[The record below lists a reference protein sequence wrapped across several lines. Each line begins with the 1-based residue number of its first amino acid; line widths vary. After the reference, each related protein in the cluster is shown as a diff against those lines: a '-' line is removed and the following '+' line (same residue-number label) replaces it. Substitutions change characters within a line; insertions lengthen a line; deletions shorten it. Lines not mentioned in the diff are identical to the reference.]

1 MISVEGLTV
10 RYETSNGIV
19 EALSDF
25 SIQVADGDIIAVIGP
40 SGCGKSTLLH
50 VLAGII
56 GEYEGTVLIN
66 SMPVNPREQRIG
78 LILQDYGLLPWKTV
92 YENTVL
98 GLKIKGQT
106 PDQTY
111 VKYILDRLGLADML
125 DRYPSQLSGGQR
137 QRVAIARA
145 FILKPDLL
153 LMDEPFSA
161 LDEIT
166 RESMQDLFLDIW
178 RQYRVST
185 LFVTHSI
192 EEAVYVGRRI
202 VVLTPSP
209 GRVKGEIEN
218 PLFGMNDLR
227 LSDDFYHMSMRIR
240 RMLREDEAYIDE
252 AQTH

>member
-1 MISVEGLTV
+1 MISIKGLTV
-10 RYETSNGIV
+10 KYETSGGIV
-19 EALSDF
+19 TALSDIDM
-25 SIQVADGDIIAVIGP
+25 SIADGDIVAIIGP

-56 GEYEGTVLIN
+56 GDYEGQVLIKGQ
-66 SMPVNPREQRIG
+66 PVNPREQRIG

-92 YENTVL
+92 YENAVL
-98 GLKIKGQT
+98 GLKIKGEVI
-106 PDQTY
+106 DQVY
-111 VKYILDRLGLADML
+111 AEYILKRLGLADMAS
-125 DRYPSQLSGGQR
+125 RYPNQLSGGQR
-137 QRVAIARA
+137 QRVAIARS

-178 RQYRVST
+178 RQYKVST

-192 EEAVYVGRRI
+192 EEAIYVGHRI

-209 GRVKGEIEN
+209 GRIQDRIDN
-218 PLFGMNDLR
+218 PLFGMDDLR
-227 LSDDFYHMSMRIR
+227 LSDDFYHINMQIR
-240 RMLREDEAYIDE
+240 RMLKEDGAHFYEA
-252 AQTH
+252 

>member
-1 MISVEGLTV
+1 MISINRLTV
-10 RYETSNGIV
+10 KYKTGNGAV
-19 EALSDF
+19 TALSD
-25 SIQVADGDIIAVIGP
+25 INMDIADGDIVAVIGP

-56 GEYEGTVLIN
+56 NDYEGQVLVKGQ
-66 SMPVNPREQRIG
+66 PVNPKKQRIG

-92 YENTVL
+92 YENAVL
-98 GLKIKGQT
+98 GLKIKGQAV
-106 PDQTY
+106 DHGY
-111 VKYILDRLGLADML
+111 AEYILQRLGLADMAF
-125 DRYPSQLSGGQR
+125 RYPNQLSGGQR
-137 QRVAIARA
+137 QRVAIARS

-178 RQYRVST
+178 RQYKVST

-192 EEAVYVGRRI
+192 EEAVYIGHRI

-209 GRVKGEIEN
+209 GRIKSEIDN
-218 PLFGMNDLR
+218 PLFGMDDLR
-227 LSDDFYHMSMRIR
+227 LSDDFYRMSMKIR
-240 RMLREDEAYIDE
+240 RIFKENGAHVNEI
-252 AQTH
+252 